1 MSYREV
7 DESLFASKNTKKA
20 KARSDGSAGLDA
32 PSQLSGFF
40 SGGGS
45 TSVRRG
51 RPQSTLRIVTKDQVR
66 TLRVP
71 KKQND
76 PENLVIPWSEYCR
89 VKDHSKIRSPDEM
102 YTQVLEKEALNDHKA
117 EQSRAR
123 RKEFEILDQTRNAGS
138 QETELDV
145 ETRKREQALLAN
157 ARNQLAEQDDEIKKL
172 NELIL
177 EAKVKTVRD
186 KQLWEKQ
193 SIKKTVQEHEYQVD
207 MMMEEERVRKVL
219 EAEQKTVARREQLMK
234 GRQDIEEQIDEKD
247 LRKTLQD
254 EIKAQEQK
262 AMLEKLQ
269 LLHLEDFENAQQKRA
284 EARALM
290 QDVERANQM
299 AIDIRRGKEDAERM
313 EAVNMARY
321 LEEKARQEQD
331 LEESGLRKK
340 ALWERKQAAMIEQQ
354 DNQKN
359 IEVQQQNLLIKR
371 SLDAVERKARKENAI
386 KRQRDTRNR
395 QDLVQGLDMQIQQ
408 RSVELNTKASS
419 ERYEFEENAKALLD
433 VIDIEKGRAAELKVQ
448 AFENK
453 NGVIQQ
459 IKEKERTAVRE
470 RKEFFEE
477 GEQIT
482 RQAEERSRRLAEIKQ
497 SKLEALKA
505 TGIDQQAIDQVC
517 TAIDIHGR
525 RQKSVAA

>member
-76 PENLVIPWSEYCR
+76 PGNLVIPWSEYCR

-340 ALWERKQAAMIEQQ
+340 ALWERK
-354 DNQKN
+354 
-359 IEVQQQNLLIKR
+359 
-371 SLDAVERKARKENAI
+371 
-386 KRQRDTRNR
+386 
-395 QDLVQGLDMQIQQ
+395 
-408 RSVELNTKASS
+408 
-419 ERYEFEENAKALLD
+419 
-433 VIDIEKGRAAELKVQ
+433 
-448 AFENK
+448 
-453 NGVIQQ
+453 
-459 IKEKERTAVRE
+459 
-470 RKEFFEE
+470 
-477 GEQIT
+477 
-482 RQAEERSRRLAEIKQ
+482 
-497 SKLEALKA
+497 
-505 TGIDQQAIDQVC
+505 
-517 TAIDIHGR
+517 
-525 RQKSVAA
+525 